1 MEGDSAGI
9 LRAGERE
16 NTDQAEKDG
25 GNVIHQTNCGRK
37 GGENTRSAERET
49 VKTERKNPGPLVSNG
64 IRGKPTFQA
73 LIRFIP
79 DRTVSVWNDLQ
90 GLWMNV

>member
-37 GGENTRSAERET
+37 GGENTRSAERGGENRKKESRTAGLEWNRRET
-49 VKTERKNPGPLVSNG
+49 NISG
-64 IRGKPTFQA
+64 INK
-73 LIRFIP
+73 IY
-79 DRTVSVWNDLQ
+79 S
-90 GLWMNV
+90 

>member
-37 GGENTRSAERET
+37 AGENTRSAEREAER
-49 VKTERKNPGPLVSNG
+49 TERKNPGPGS
-64 IRGKPTFQA
+64 RRKPTFQA
-73 LIRFIP
+73 LMRFIP
-79 DRTVSVWNDLQ
+79 DRTYNVSVSNDLQ

>member
-64 IRGKPTFQA
+64 YRKETNISGINK
-73 LIRFIP
+73 IY
-79 DRTVSVWNDLQ
+79 S
-90 GLWMNV
+90 